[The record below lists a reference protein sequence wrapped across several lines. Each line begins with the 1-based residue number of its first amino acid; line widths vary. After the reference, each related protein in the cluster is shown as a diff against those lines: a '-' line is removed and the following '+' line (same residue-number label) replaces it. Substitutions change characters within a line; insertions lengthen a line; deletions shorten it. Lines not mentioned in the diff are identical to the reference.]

1 MNKKKK
7 KSSVLT
13 FAAEKMTNEQ
23 KFIQT
28 DVQFM
33 RLFCK
38 QYIIITSKHTLHVSV
53 NSAQKIM
60 RIQHRKIIS

>member
-1 MNKKKK
+1 MLLL
-7 KSSVLT
+7 S
-13 FAAEKMTNEQ
+13 EKMTNEQ